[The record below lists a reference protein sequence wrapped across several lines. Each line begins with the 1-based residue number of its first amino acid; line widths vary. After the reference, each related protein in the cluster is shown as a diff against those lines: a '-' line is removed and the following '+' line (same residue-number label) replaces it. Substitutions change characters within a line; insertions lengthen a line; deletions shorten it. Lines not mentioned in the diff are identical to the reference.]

1 MEIIKKTSTVHTGY
15 QANRP
20 IKYIVLHYTAG
31 TSSKKGVARNVAAMF
46 GNPNNR
52 PASADFIVD
61 DAEIVQYNGDIRN
74 RYCYSVGDKK
84 YKYKFNSRSAIL
96 YGICRNYNSISI
108 EMCSSKVNKKSL
120 SASDTDWYITDAVVN
135 NAIELTKYLMKT
147 YNVPIDRVVTHS
159 EITGKPC
166 PQPWVY
172 KEEWLSKWY
181 AFKRRLT
188 GSSAIT
194 GVAAN
199 EVKVNYTAMVT
210 DSTGLNCR
218 EGIGTGFKVVKT
230 YPYKAVLTITKE
242 MYGWGYTGEGW
253 VNLSYTKKV
262 AIKKEKGVED
272 MTVQEFVNAL
282 DAKTAYTIYTKA
294 MEYASKLETPTWAK
308 NSGNWDKA
316 TKEGIVDGTAP
327 ERPIKRVECVEVLSR
342 MIDKGMI

>member
-31 TSSKKGVARNVAAMF
+31 TSSKKGVARNIAAMF
-46 GNPNNR
+46 ANPNNR

-61 DAEIVQYNGDIRN
+61 DAEIVQYNGDIKN

-84 YKYKFNSRSAIL
+84 YAVKYNSQSASL

-108 EMCSSKVNKKSL
+108 EMASSKVNKKSL
-120 SASDTDWYITDAVVN
+120 SVTDTDWYITDAVLN
-135 NAIELTKYLMKT
+135 NAVELTKYLMKT
-147 YNVPIDRVVTHS
+147 YNIPVERVIMHNTVS
-159 EITGKPC
+159 GKPC
-166 PQPWVY
+166 PLPLCIN
-172 KEEWLSKWY
+172 ESALSKWY
-181 AFKRRLT
+181 AFKKRLT
-188 GSSAIT
+188 GASSVT
-194 GVAAN
+194 DTAAK
-199 EVKVNYTAMVT
+199 ETKVNYTVMVT
-210 DSTGLNCR
+210 DTTGLNCR

-262 AIKKEKGVED
+262 EIKKEKGVED

-282 DAKTAYTIYTKA
+282 DAKTAYTIYAKA
-294 MEYASKLETPTWAK
+294 MEYVGQLETPTWAK
-308 NSGNWDKA
+308 DNWDAA
-316 TKEGIVDGTAP
+316 TKAGIVDGTAA
-327 ERPIKRVECVEVLSR
+327 ERPAKRDE
-342 MIDKGMI
+342 MITVMKRLGLY

>member
-31 TSSKKGVARNVAAMF
+31 TTSKKGVARNIAAMF
-46 GNPNNR
+46 ANPNNR

-84 YKYKFNSRSAIL
+84 YAVKYNSQSASL
-96 YGICRNYNSISI
+96 YGVCRNYNSISI
-108 EMCSSKVNKKSL
+108 EMCSSKVNKKTL
-120 SASDTDWYITDAVVN
+120 NATDTDWYITDAVVN
-135 NAIELTKYLMKT
+135 NAVELTKYLMKT
-147 YNVPIDRVVTHS
+147 YNIPIERVVTHNFV
-159 EITGKPC
+159 TGKPC
-166 PQPWVY
+166 PQPWVF

-181 AFKRRLT
+181 AFKKRLT
-188 GSSAIT
+188 GSSTIT
-194 GVAAN
+194 GTAAN

-218 EGIGTGFKVVKT
+218 EGIGTGFKIVKT

-262 AIKKEKGVED
+262 EIKKEKGVED
-272 MTVQEFVNAL
+272 MTVKEFVNAL
-282 DAKTAYTIYTKA
+282 DEETSLIIYNKA
-294 MEYASKLETPTWAK
+294 MSAISKANESDWSVKESHWAR
-308 NSGNWDKA
+308 A
-316 TKEGIVDGTAP
+316 KEKGVVDGSAP
-327 ERPIKRVECVEVLSR
+327 RRPILREEIVAVLGR
-342 MIDKGMI
+342 LGLV

>member
-31 TSSKKGVARNVAAMF
+31 TSSKKGVARNIAAMF

-74 RYCYSVGDKK
+74 RYCYSVGEKK
-84 YKYKFNSRSAIL
+84 YAVKYNSQSASL

-108 EMCSSKVNKKSL
+108 EMCSSKVNKKTL
-120 SASDTDWYITDAVVN
+120 NATDTDWYITDAVVN
-135 NAIELTKYLMKT
+135 NAVELTKYLMKT
-147 YNVPIDRVVTHS
+147 YNIPIERVVTHNFV
-159 EITGKPC
+159 TGKPC

-181 AFKRRLT
+181 AFKKRLT

-210 DSTGLNCR
+210 DTTGLNCR

-253 VNLSYTKKV
+253 VNLSYTKKID
-262 AIKKEKGVED
+262 ASTMKKEDELD
-272 MTVQEFVNAL
+272 MTKKEFIASLTNEE
-282 DAKTAYTIYTKA
+282 AYELVSKA
-294 MEYASKLETPTWAK
+294 MAHMGSLPEPDWSF
-308 NSGNWDKA
+308 
-316 TKEGIVDGTAP
+316 KEGAWQKAGKNGIVNGGAP
-327 ERPIKRVECVEVLSR
+327 ERFVKRDEMVAVLSR
-342 MIDKGMI
+342 LGLF

>member
-31 TSSKKGVARNVAAMF
+31 TTSKKGVARNIAAMF
-46 GNPNNR
+46 GNPANR

-84 YKYKFNSRSAIL
+84 YAVKYNSQSASL
-96 YGICRNYNSISI
+96 YGVCRNYNSISI

-120 SASDTDWYITDAVVN
+120 SVTDTDWYITDAVLN
-135 NAIELTKYLMKT
+135 NAVELTKYLMKT
-147 YNVPIDRVVTHS
+147 YNVPVERVVMHNTVS
-159 EITGKPC
+159 GKPC
-166 PQPWVY
+166 PLPLCIN
-172 KEEWLSKWY
+172 ESALSKWY
-181 AFKRRLT
+181 AFKKRLT
-188 GSSAIT
+188 GGSSVTETPAT
-194 GVAAN
+194 EVA
-199 EVKVNYTAMVT
+199 VNYTAMVT

-218 EGIGTGFKVVKT
+218 EGIGTGFKIVKT

-262 AIKKEKGVED
+262 EIKKEKGVED
-272 MTVQEFVNAL
+272 MTVKEFVNAL
-282 DAKTAYTIYTKA
+282 DEETSLIIYNKA
-294 MEYASKLETPTWAK
+294 MSALSKAKESDWSVKENHWAH
-308 NSGNWDKA
+308 A
-316 TKEGIVDGTAP
+316 KEKGIVDGTAP
-327 ERPIKRVECVEVLSR
+327 RRPILREEIVAVLGR
-342 MIDKGMI
+342 LGLV